1 MKSMR
6 HFLALFFVGV
16 CLMLSAQVTI
26 SGATFQKKM
35 DIKGEM
41 VNYNGAG
48 IRNKYGMNLYVSA
61 LYLPS
66 QSSDFNK
73 IINANEVQVINI
85 KIISSMVTREKFN
98 ESVKEGFAKASHGK
112 ATSEQM
118 AAFKAFFSAEIK
130 NKDDI
135 LLIYRPNVGVQVM
148 INGSFKGKVEG
159 LEFKKALWSIWLGN
173 APADVKLK
181 KKMLGLS

>member
-1 MKSMR
+1 
-6 HFLALFFVGV
+6 
-16 CLMLSAQVTI
+16 
-26 SGATFQKKM
+26 
-35 DIKGEM
+35 
-41 VNYNGAG
+41 
-48 IRNKYGMNLYVSA
+48 
-61 LYLPS
+61 
-66 QSSDFNK
+66 
-73 IINANEVQVINI
+73 
-85 KIISSMVTREKFN
+85 
-98 ESVKEGFAKASHGK
+98 
-112 ATSEQM
+112 M

>member
-1 MKSMR
+1 MR
-6 HFLALFFVGV
+6 FLFILVIIGYTQFVN
-16 CLMLSAQVTI
+16 AQVTI

-35 DIKGEM
+35 DIKGQM

-48 IRNKYGMNLYVSA
+48 IRSKYGMNLYVSA

-98 ESVKEGFAKASHGK
+98 ETVKEGFSKASHGK
-112 ATSEQM
+112 ATTEQM
-118 AAFKAFFSAEIK
+118 TAFKALFSAEIK

-148 INGSFKGKVEG
+148 INGTFKGKVEG

>member
-1 MKSMR
+1 MR
-6 HFLALFFVGV
+6 FLSALIFIGASF
-16 CLMLSAQVTI
+16 LMTAQVTI

-35 DIKGEM
+35 DIKGQM

-48 IRNKYGMNLYVSA
+48 IRTKYGMNLYVSA

-66 QSSDFNK
+66 QTSDFNK

-112 ATSEQM
+112 ATADQM
-118 AAFKAFFSAEIK
+118 TAFKTFFSAEIK

-135 LLIYRPNVGVQVM
+135 LLIYRPNVGVQIM
-148 INGSFKGKVEG
+148 INGTFKGKVEG

-173 APADVKLK
+173 APADAKLK